1 MQESQTRLGVKQRIV
16 IAIVAALL
24 LFTFAGVYILI
35 VLQGDGSGS
44 TEPRVDEAKV
54 NELMAAYNDAQE
66 QVNAEAEN
74 WSNQYFDEFVGY
86 KDRVAAFNSEAA
98 NSADLITEDL
108 KAGDGETIGEDTDY
122 FAYYIGWCPNGEI
135 LDSSFDDAT
144 NPTKLKAP
152 LDASD
157 LSLIDGW
164 TQGVQGMQLGGV
176 RLISIPSSLAYA
188 DQEVEAC
195 GGSNVPLKF
204 IVMPLAPAEPLTSL
218 FATLNDTYN
227 EYYVY
232 SNTGMTYDEYL
243 QQYSAD
249 Q

>member
-1 MQESQTRLGVKQRIV
+1 MRVLVG
-16 IAIVAALL
+16 
-24 LFTFAGVYILI
+24 AGYSGRTLKLPSGGQYFLI
-35 VLQGDGSGS
+35 GSITNICAGGTTLATSSSSYVDG
-44 TEPRVDEAKV
+44 
-54 NELMAAYNDAQE
+54 E

-86 KDRVAAFNSEAA
+86 KDWVAAFNSEAA
-98 NSADLITEDL
+98 NSADLTTEDL
-108 KAGDGETIGEDTDY
+108 KTGDGETIGEDTDY

-218 FATLNDTYN
+218 FVTLNDTYN